1 MEINLLSKYPR
12 TKRDLKA
19 RSGEKTNKVRII
31 ARKFGQDFFDGD
43 RKYGYGGFNYDPR
56 FWTGVVKDIIDR
68 YNLNQNSK
76 VLDVGCAKG
85 FMLYDLSQHLPLNN
99 LSGIDVSSYAIEN
112 ALPEVR
118 DIVSIGDAKDLS
130 QFDNNEFDLV
140 ISINTVHN
148 LKLDECRKALQE
160 IERVCQ
166 NKFITVDAWRT
177 DEEKEAMLA
186 WNLTANTMM
195 SVNDWERFFRTSGYT
210 GDYYWFM
217 P

>member
-43 RKYGYGGFNYDPR
+43 RKYGYGGFNY
-56 FWTGVVKDIIDR
+56 
-68 YNLNQNSK
+68 
-76 VLDVGCAKG
+76 GCAKG

-160 IERVCQ
+160 IERVGQ